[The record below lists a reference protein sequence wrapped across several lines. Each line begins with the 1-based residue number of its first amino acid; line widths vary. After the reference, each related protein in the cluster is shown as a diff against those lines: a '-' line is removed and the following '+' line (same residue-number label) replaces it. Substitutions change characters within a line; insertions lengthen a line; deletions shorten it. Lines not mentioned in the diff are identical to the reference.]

1 LFEGDVLEDNE
12 EEEEEEEEEEVVDVV
27 WEMEKSVEKGLCMC

>member
-12 EEEEEEEEEEVVDVV
+12 EEEEGVVDVV